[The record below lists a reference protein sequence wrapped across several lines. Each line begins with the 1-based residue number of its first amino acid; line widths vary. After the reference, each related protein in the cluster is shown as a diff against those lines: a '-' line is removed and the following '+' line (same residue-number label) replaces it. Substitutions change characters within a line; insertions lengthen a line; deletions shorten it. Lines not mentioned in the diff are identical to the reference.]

1 MPLCLLI
8 PISVFKASHF
18 NTDVVN
24 RAGFSK
30 LFMDHS
36 DKMWARGKVDI
47 TFFTHYPNYPV
58 GSFLHIFLQIA
69 PAHFKTG
76 DTVWSMSSS
85 TGLQDM
91 MKYVLKRG
99 GKMGTSFQVKVHLKA
114 QIFLRKSSITFLT
127 TSDPTGW
134 QWKPNCWKR

>member
-1 MPLCLLI
+1 M
-8 PISVFKASHF
+8 
-18 NTDVVN
+18 VN

-47 TFFTHYPNYPV
+47 NYLTHYPNFAISPLIP
-58 GSFLHIFLQIA
+58 SAAFFIF
-69 PAHFKTG
+69 
-76 DTVWSMSSS
+76 SSS

-114 QIFLRKSSITFLT
+114 RIFL
-127 TSDPTGW
+127 
-134 QWKPNCWKR
+134 